1 MAKVQKKVVFGSSMW
16 VTCGPFKEK
25 LDKAGIRFL
34 YLDITSSLGFLKKYL
49 AVRENAPEFKPII
62 ESGTLGLPCLV
73 VGDNEEF
80 IFTEEQLD
88 TFIQKELS
96 KVDA

>member
-1 MAKVQKKVVFGSSMW
+1 M
-16 VTCGPFKEK
+16 
-25 LDKAGIRFL
+25 
-34 YLDITSSLGFLKKYL
+34 
-49 AVRENAPEFKPII
+49 RENAPEFKPII